1 VQFQQENTHMNED
14 RVDGTMKE
22 FAGKAQ
28 STAGDLLGDSKTSA
42 EGRIRQATGQAQ
54 EAYGAA
60 ADQIRGLSEE
70 LTDRIHETP
79 LLAVLGALGL
89 GYLIGRLTSK

>member
-1 VQFQQENTHMNED
+1 MNDD
-14 RVDGTMKE
+14 RIEGTVKE

-28 STAGDLLGDSKTSA
+28 ATAGDVVGDAKPSA
-42 EGRIRQATGQAQ
+42 DGRIREAAGQAQ
-54 EAYGAA
+54 EYYGAA

-89 GYLIGRLTSK
+89 GYLIGRLSSR

>member
-1 VQFQQENTHMNED
+1 MDEN
-14 RVDGTMKE
+14 RVEGTARE
-22 FAGKAQ
+22 FVGKAQ
-28 STAGDLLGDSKTSA
+28 SAAGDLLGDSKTQA

-60 ADQIRGLSEE
+60 ADQLRGLTEE

-79 LLAVLGALGL
+79 LLAVLGALGI
-89 GYLIGRLTSK
+89 GYLIGRLTSR

>member
-1 VQFQQENTHMNED
+1 MNED
-14 RVDGTMKE
+14 RVEGTVRE

-28 STAGDLLGDSKTSA
+28 STAGDVLGDSKTSA
-42 EGRIRQATGQAQ
+42 EGRVRQAAGQAQ

-60 ADQIRGLSEE
+60 ADQLRGLTEE

-79 LLAVLGALGL
+79 LLAVLGAVGI
-89 GYLIGRLTSK
+89 GYLIGRLTAR

>member
-1 VQFQQENTHMNED
+1 MNED
-14 RVDGTMKE
+14 RVEGTVRE

-28 STAGDLLGDSKTSA
+28 STAGDVLGDSKTSA
-42 EGRIRQATGQAQ
+42 EGRVRQAAGQAQ

-60 ADQIRGLSEE
+60 ADQLRGLTEE

-79 LLAVLGALGL
+79 LLAVLGAVGI
-89 GYLIGRLTSK
+89 GYLIGRLTTK

>member
-1 VQFQQENTHMNED
+1 MDEN
-14 RVDGTMKE
+14 RVDGTARE
-22 FAGKAQ
+22 FVGKAQ
-28 STAGDLLGDSKTSA
+28 SAAGDLLGDSKTQA

-60 ADQIRGLSEE
+60 ADQLRGLTEE

-79 LLAVLGALGL
+79 LLAVLGALGI
-89 GYLIGRLTSK
+89 GYLIGRLTSR

>member
-1 VQFQQENTHMNED
+1 MNDD
-14 RVDGTMKE
+14 RIEGTVKE

-28 STAGDLLGDSKTSA
+28 ATAGDVVGDAKTSA
-42 EGRIRQATGQAQ
+42 DGRIREAAGQAQ
-54 EAYGAA
+54 EYYGAA

-89 GYLIGRLTSK
+89 GYLIGRLSSR

>member
-1 VQFQQENTHMNED
+1 MDEN
-14 RVDGTMKE
+14 RVEGSVKE

-28 STAGDLLGDSKTSA
+28 GTAGDLLGDSKTSTD
-42 EGRIRQATGQAQ
+42 GRLREAAGQAQ
-54 EAYGAA
+54 EYYGAA

-79 LLAVLGALGL
+79 LLAVLGAIGV
-89 GYLIGRLTSK
+89 GYLIGRLSAR

>member
-1 VQFQQENTHMNED
+1 MDEN
-14 RVDGTMKE
+14 RVEGTVRE

-28 STAGDLLGDSKTSA
+28 GAAGDILGDTKTSA
-42 EGRIRQATGQAQ
+42 QGRINEAAGQAQ
-54 EAYGAA
+54 NAYGQASDQLKGF
-60 ADQIRGLSEE
+60 ADE

-89 GYLIGRLTSK
+89 GYLIGKLTSR

>member
-1 VQFQQENTHMNED
+1 MSDD
-14 RVDGTMKE
+14 RIEGTVKE
-22 FAGKAQ
+22 FAGRAQ
-28 STAGDLLGDSKTSA
+28 GAAGDLIGDTKTSA
-42 EGRIRQATGQAQ
+42 EGRLRQASGQAQ

-79 LLAVLGALGL
+79 LLAVLGAIGL
-89 GYLIGRLTSK
+89 GYLIGRLTAR

>member
-1 VQFQQENTHMNED
+1 MNDD
-14 RVDGTMKE
+14 RIEGTVKE

-28 STAGDLLGDSKTSA
+28 ATAGDVLGDSKTSA
-42 EGRIRQATGQAQ
+42 DGRIREAAGQAQ
-54 EAYGAA
+54 EYYGAA

-89 GYLIGRLTSK
+89 GYLIGRLSSR

>member
-1 VQFQQENTHMNED
+1 MDEN
-14 RVDGTMKE
+14 RVEGTVRE

-28 STAGDLLGDSKTSA
+28 GAAGDLLGDSKSQV
-42 EGRIRQATGQAQ
+42 EGRVRQAAGQAQ
-54 EAYGAA
+54 QAYGAA
-60 ADQIRGLSEE
+60 SDSLRGLTEE

-79 LLAVLGALGL
+79 LLAMLGAIGL

>member
-1 VQFQQENTHMNED
+1 MDENRAE
-14 RVDGTMKE
+14 GTARE
-22 FAGKAQ
+22 FVGKAQ
-28 STAGDLLGDSKTSA
+28 SAAGDLLGDSKTQA

-60 ADQIRGLSEE
+60 ADQLRGLTEE

-79 LLAVLGALGL
+79 LLAVLGAVGI
-89 GYLIGRLTSK
+89 GYLIGRLTAR

>member
-1 VQFQQENTHMNED
+1 MDEN
-14 RVDGTMKE
+14 RVDGTARE
-22 FAGKAQ
+22 FVGKAQ
-28 STAGDLLGDSKTSA
+28 SAAGDLLGDSKTQA

-79 LLAVLGALGL
+79 LLAVLGAVGL
-89 GYLIGRLTSK
+89 GYLIGRLTAK

>member
-1 VQFQQENTHMNED
+1 MDEN
-14 RVDGTMKE
+14 RVEGTVRE

-28 STAGDLLGDSKTSA
+28 GAAGDILGDAKTSA
-42 EGRIRQATGQAQ
+42 QGRINEAAGQAQ
-54 EAYGAA
+54 NAYGQASDQLKGF
-60 ADQIRGLSEE
+60 ADE

-89 GYLIGRLTSK
+89 GYLIGKLTSR

>member
-1 VQFQQENTHMNED
+1 MNED
-14 RVDGTMKE
+14 RVEGTVRE

-28 STAGDLLGDSKTSA
+28 ATAGDVLGDSKSSA
-42 EGRIRQATGQAQ
+42 EGRVRQAAGQAQ

-60 ADQIRGLSEE
+60 ADQLRGLTEE

-79 LLAVLGALGL
+79 LLAVLGAVGI
-89 GYLIGRLTSK
+89 GYLIGRLTAR